1 MITEQRRE
9 QLLAGFDLASSAC
22 GDKPIWSDV
31 RKAPAWV
38 QQRVAEIRAARAE
51 NKPDPPP
58 TREWIAGAEKRFRE
72 ARHRVALRH
81 LEAHVQRP
89 AVLRAQL
96 TAAQLL
102 ALSKRTHQS
111 FEDILFGKSPKVNED
126 AWLRERAANYGEL
139 ILKDA
144 KRLDDDDSTFDDN
157 DDDFNFDF
165 DDDDAPKKH
174 KRKAESHRTLAHKAV
189 DVFAALPHFRAAD
202 LHEAAASKRSYSTW
216 ADAIAASRAL
226 RKKK

>member
-9 QLLAGFDLASSAC
+9 QLLAGFDVAASSC

-58 TREWIAGAEKRFRE
+58 TREWIAGAEKRYRE
-72 ARHRVALRH
+72 ARHKVALRH
-81 LEAHVQRP
+81 LAAHTARP
-89 AVLRAQL
+89 VVAAQL
-96 TAAQLL
+96 TAAQVI
-102 ALSKRTHQS
+102 AIAKRTGQS
-111 FEDILFGKSPKVNED
+111 LEDVRFGKSPKVNED

-144 KRLDDDDSTFDDN
+144 KRFDDDDSA
-157 DDDFNFDF
+157 F
-165 DDDDAPKKH
+165 DDDDDDDWDWDDDDSEKKH
-174 KRKAESHRTLAHKAV
+174 RRCAEAHRTLAQKAP
-189 DVFAALPHFRAAD
+189 DVFASIPQSRAAS
-202 LHEAAASKRSYSTW
+202 LHDVAATKRDRESHF
-216 ADAIAASRAL
+216 AAQSATRAL